1 MISKKRKLTYILSG
15 ILSSMLW
22 ISGVGLS
29 ARAEEKTVTVRIPV
43 SCTGDYTAERFT
55 FELEGGGSVYEQVDA
70 GTLTLADGEE
80 GYFAVTYSYP
90 GTYHYTAEQKP
101 GSDDATVYDDTV
113 YQIDVYVT
121 ENDAG
126 EKEVHPVM
134 YVKGEMEKRE
144 KLDFHNSREVPVSPE
159 EPESPKES
167 EQPEQTETVTPVSVP
182 EVRRTEPRTGDNS
195 SLTLWIVVLLSAS
208 GIICTV
214 GRTRNRQ

>member
-22 ISGVGLS
+22 ISGVSLS

-43 SCTGDYTAERFT
+43 SCTGDHTDERFT
-55 FELEGGGSVYEQVDA
+55 FELEGGDSVYEQVQEK
-70 GTLTLADGEE
+70 TLELSDGEE
-80 GYFAVTYSYP
+80 NSFAVVYNYP
-90 GTYHYTAEQKP
+90 GTYHYTVHQKAGTDEQ
-101 GSDDATVYDDTV
+101 TVYDDTV

-144 KLDFHNSREVPVSPE
+144 KLEFHNSREVPASPE
-159 EPESPKES
+159 EPEQPKEP
-167 EQPEQTETVTPVSVP
+167 EQPDAVTPVSVP
-182 EVRRTEPRTGDNS
+182 EVQRTEPRTGDNS
-195 SLTLWIVVLLSAS
+195 RLTLWIAVLLSAT
-208 GIICTV
+208 GMICTV
-214 GRTRNRQ
+214 GRMRKKQ

>member
-22 ISGVGLS
+22 ISGVSLS

-43 SCTGDYTAERFT
+43 SCTGDHTDERFT
-55 FELEGGGSVYEQVDA
+55 FELEGGGSVYEQLQEK
-70 GTLTLADGEE
+70 TLELSDGEE
-80 GYFAVTYSYP
+80 NSFAVVYNYP
-90 GTYHYTAEQKP
+90 GTYHYTVHQKAGTDEQ
-101 GSDDATVYDDTV
+101 TVYDDTV

-144 KLDFHNSREVPVSPE
+144 KLEFHNSREVPTSPE
-159 EPESPKES
+159 EPK
-167 EQPEQTETVTPVSVP
+167 QPDAVTPVSVP
-182 EVRRTEPRTGDNS
+182 EVQRTEPRTGDNS
-195 SLTLWIVVLLSAS
+195 SLTLCMLVLLAAS
-208 GIICTV
+208 GTIYMV
-214 GRTRNRQ
+214 GRMRKKQ

>member
-22 ISGVGLS
+22 ISGVSLS

-43 SCTGDYTAERFT
+43 SCTGDHTDERFT
-55 FELEGGGSVYEQVDA
+55 FELEGGGSVYEQLQEK
-70 GTLTLADGEE
+70 TLELSDGEE
-80 GYFAVTYSYP
+80 NSFAVVYNYP
-90 GTYHYTAEQKP
+90 GTYHYTVHQKAGTDEQ
-101 GSDDATVYDDTV
+101 TVYDDTV

-144 KLDFHNSREVPVSPE
+144 KLEFHNSREVPTSPE
-159 EPESPKES
+159 EPE
-167 EQPEQTETVTPVSVP
+167 QPDAVTPVSVP
-182 EVRRTEPRTGDNS
+182 EVQRTEPRTGDNS
-195 SLTLWIVVLLSAS
+195 SLTLCMLVLLAAS
-208 GIICTV
+208 GTIYMV
-214 GRTRNRQ
+214 GRMRKKQ